1 LDIERHDFDLVS
13 FSKIEFQHSIY
24 QWFTYPNTEK
34 AISKP
39 LAPAYIFMGVGA
51 ENIDKE
57 KKSILYI
64 AFYIKNNFTLDQQLA
79 DQGAFGV
86 LKLRMMQMESYEGE
100 Q

>member
-1 LDIERHDFDLVS
+1 MFNSTLDIERHDFDLVS

-39 LAPAYIFMGVGA
+39 CSSLYFMGVGA

-57 KKSILYI
+57 KRRV
-64 AFYIKNNFTLDQQLA
+64 FYISPLH
-79 DQGAFGV
+79 
-86 LKLRMMQMESYEGE
+86 
-100 Q
+100 